1 MIHEEKQVAEDTE
14 PTTDVKIF
22 GLHELFLPRFSAFSE
37 SKKNYQRKSGALKHA
52 IVNHNKF

>member
-37 SKKNYQRKSGALKHA
+37 SKKKLSKKEWCFKTCNS
-52 IVNHNKF
+52 